1 MLHLDHTTQNLSRLE
16 DIASELKSQL
26 KTLKRQSETAI
37 QYKELEGQ
45 IRTIKIEILSF
56 QCEQSQRLQEE
67 YTVQMNT
74 LGENFKLVRSEL
86 TTVEHDLGATSE
98 LFQRLIQQ
106 STPLQTEWQQAEKKL
121 SELEMTLQQKQSLLQ
136 QNSTSLVKLK
146 NKKHKP
152 KNVYS

>member
-1 MLHLDHTTQNLSRLE
+1 M
-16 DIASELKSQL
+16 
-26 KTLKRQSETAI
+26 KRQSESAI

-67 YTVQMNT
+67 YTLEMNT

-86 TTVEHDLGATSE
+86 TSVEHDLGSTSE

-106 STPLQTEWQQAEKKL
+106 STPLQSEWQQAEKNWLNWK
-121 SELEMTLQQKQSLLQ
+121 
-136 QNSTSLVKLK
+136 
-146 NKKHKP
+146 
-152 KNVYS
+152 

>member
-1 MLHLDHTTQNLSRLE
+1 M
-16 DIASELKSQL
+16 
-26 KTLKRQSETAI
+26 KRQSETAI

-136 QNSTSLVKLK
+136 QNSSSLVKLEEQK
-146 NKKHKP
+146 RRP